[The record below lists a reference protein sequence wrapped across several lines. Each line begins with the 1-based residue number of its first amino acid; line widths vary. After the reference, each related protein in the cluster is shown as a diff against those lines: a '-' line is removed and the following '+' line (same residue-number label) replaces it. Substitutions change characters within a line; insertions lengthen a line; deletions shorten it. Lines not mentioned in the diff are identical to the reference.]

1 MRLYELNNLQ
11 PFKTDE
17 YNTPNQMEIMANPDY
32 WREKKGVV
40 GSVQWMSPTD
50 YIRACE
56 VGFRRSGTPGLVRDG
71 RNAELIK
78 KYAFDMKRGDKFP
91 MLELDYRD
99 DYFGQEGLHR
109 AMAAEEISIK
119 KVPVF
124 IMKDSPEK
132 EEKRAAEKEA
142 EYQQIKDKYG
152 FNEAIKIGGKKNPAV
167 DEFMEKYY
175 KVTQNH
181 PFDPTSRIA
190 WDGKSTVTVQ
200 PFNDYINLSAI
211 QTLAPGERSG
221 SANGVVMTLVALAD
235 ETGVPLRLS
244 AKPFGTSE
252 GKLTKR
258 QLIAWYKRRRFVP
271 DPASGADGMTY
282 TPQQSLDEVA
292 PPGMESWIKK
302 RKPEF
307 KKRYGDRWEEV
318 LYATAWKQHNAN

>member
-40 GSVQWMSPTD
+40 GSVQWMTPTQ
-50 YIRACE
+50 YIQACE
-56 VGFRRSGTPGLVRDG
+56 IGFRNNGSEGLVRGG
-71 RNAELIK
+71 RTPELIK

-91 MLELDYRD
+91 MLELDYRN

-109 AMAAEEISIK
+109 AMAAEEIGVK
-119 KVPVF
+119 KLPVF
-124 IMKDSPEK
+124 IMKDAPVEM
-132 EEKRAAEKEA
+132 EEA
-142 EYQQIKDKYG
+142 
-152 FNEAIKIGGKKNPAV
+152 AIKLSSAGKRNPAV
-167 DEFMEKYY
+167 DEFMEKYL
-175 KVTQNH
+175 KVTQVH
-181 PFDPTSRIA
+181 PFDSSSRIA
-190 WDGKSTVTVQ
+190 WDGKSTVTIQ
-200 PFNDYINLSAI
+200 PFKDYINLSAI

-244 AKPFGTSE
+244 ASPFGNSE

-258 QLIAWYKRRRFVP
+258 QLIAWYKRRGFAP
-271 DPASGADGMTY
+271 DPSSGADGMTY
-282 TPQQSLDEVA
+282 TPQKNLDEEA

-307 KKRYGDRWEEV
+307 KKRYGEDWESV
-318 LYATAWKQHNAN
+318 LYATAWKQHNAS

>member
-40 GSVQWMSPTD
+40 GGVQWMTPTQ
-50 YIRACE
+50 YIQACE
-56 VGFRRSGTPGLVRDG
+56 VGFRRSSEEGLVRGG
-71 RNAELIK
+71 RNPELIK
-78 KYAFDMKRGDKFP
+78 KYGFDMKRGDKFP

-109 AMAAEEISIK
+109 AMAAEEIGVK
-119 KVPVF
+119 KLPVF

-132 EEKRAAEKEA
+132 
-142 EYQQIKDKYG
+142 IG
-152 FNEAIKIGGKKNPAV
+152 EAIKIGGEKNENV
-167 DEFMEKYY
+167 DQFMQTFH

-181 PFDPTSRIA
+181 PFDPASRIA
-190 WDGKSTVTVQ
+190 WDGKSTVTIV
-200 PFNDYINLSAI
+200 PFKDHVHLSAI

-221 SANGVVMTLVALAD
+221 SANGVVMTLVKISQ
-235 ETGVPLRLS
+235 ETGVPLRLI
-244 AKPFGTSE
+244 AKPFGTTES
-252 GKLTKR
+252 KLTKA
-258 QLIAWYKRRRFVP
+258 QLKAWYKRRGFVVDHGDEMVF
-271 DPASGADGMTY
+271 DPKIHE
-282 TPQQSLDEVA
+282 SLQEEA

-307 KKRYGDRWEEV
+307 KKRYGARWEEV
-318 LYATAWKQHNAN
+318 LYATAWKQHNAK

>member
-32 WREKKGVV
+32 WREKKGVI
-40 GSVQWMSPTD
+40 GGVQWMTPTQ
-50 YIRACE
+50 YIQACE
-56 VGFRRSGTPGLVRDG
+56 IGFRNNSSEGLVRGG
-71 RNAELIK
+71 RNPKLIK

-91 MLELDYRD
+91 MLELDYRN

-109 AMAAEEISIK
+109 AMAAETLKIK
-119 KVPVF
+119 KLPVF

-132 EEKRAAEKEA
+132 LGEA
-142 EYQQIKDKYG
+142 
-152 FNEAIKIGGKKNPAV
+152 AIKLSSSGKRDPAV

-181 PFDPTSRIA
+181 PFDSSSRIA

-244 AKPFGTSE
+244 AAPFGNSK

-258 QLIAWYKRRRFVP
+258 QLIAWYKRRGFAP
-271 DPASGADGMTY
+271 DPSSGADGMTY
-282 TPQQSLDEVA
+282 TPQKSLDEEA

-307 KKRYGDRWEEV
+307 KERYGNRWEEV
-318 LYATAWKQHNAN
+318 LYATAWKQHNNK